1 MYIRCI
7 SNDRAT
13 IMKRDIKLQ
22 VLVTVKELEIY
33 KTYQKD
39 NDIETLSIMIRKAVK
54 ELIKKNREEKE
65 WN

>member
-1 MYIRCI
+1 MHIRCI

-22 VLVTVKELEIY
+22 VLVTVKELELY

-65 WN
+65 